1 MVIQNEW
8 EVRLID
14 AREVAERLGLS
25 IWTVYAWART
35 GRIPS
40 VRLVS
45 RRTQGE
51 RHQVPRAP
59 SEARGSCLPNTLGP
73 TPLKVGE
80 AERSEVEKRG

>member
-40 VRLVS
+40 VRLGT
-45 RRTQGE
+45 RRLFALQDLD
-51 RHQVPRAP
+51 R
-59 SEARGSCLPNTLGP
+59 LI
-73 TPLKVGE
+73 
-80 AERSEVEKRG
+80 AEGREP